1 MLINVRLDLTYKD
14 LKLYN
19 NFFFIISRNT
29 RLDPTYKGLT
39 QFSGDEMKNLFLT
52 GEVGVGKSTILE
64 NALEGIGLTIG
75 GYITE
80 KIDEGFYRRF
90 VVKSLYDEAEE
101 YTIIKGDI
109 RDKSKEIYVES
120 FEVGLVS
127 ILDKSFKNCDIIV
140 MDELGCAEDE
150 ISTFTSKVFQI
161 LDSSKLVL
169 GVLKEADCNFL
180 NDIRSRGDVKVISID
195 IENRDHVIK
204 DIKDILSDFINSPY
218 L

>member
-1 MLINVRLDLTYKD
+1 M
-14 LKLYN
+14 
-19 NFFFIISRNT
+19 
-29 RLDPTYKGLT
+29 
-39 QFSGDEMKNLFLT
+39 
-52 GEVGVGKSTILE
+52 
-64 NALEGIGLTIG
+64 
-75 GYITE
+75 
-80 KIDEGFYRRF
+80 
-90 VVKSLYDEAEE
+90 KSLYDEAEE